1 MNALNNIRDIIGSLT
16 GIIVS
21 LVALGVA
28 AGVVFGGGVPFVGC
42 GTLDPLATGLLPI
55 CIGEA
60 TKFSSFMSD
69 LDKTYEVDIRFGLET
84 DTGDIEGEIIS
95 KSINKAVKMLD

>member
-28 AGVVFGGGVPFVGC
+28 AGVVFGSGVPFVG
-42 GTLDPLATGLLPI
+42 GVLENLLDLVNTLGANGLVGLIVLAVLLD
-55 CIGEA
+55 
-60 TKFSSFMSD
+60 M
-69 LDKTYEVDIRFGLET
+69 YR
-84 DTGDIEGEIIS
+84 
-95 KSINKAVKMLD
+95 

>member
-28 AGVVFGGGVPFVGC
+28 AGVVFGGGVPFVG
-42 GTLDPLATGLLPI
+42 GVLDNLLGLVYTLGGEGLVGLIVLAVLLD
-55 CIGEA
+55 
-60 TKFSSFMSD
+60 M
-69 LDKTYEVDIRFGLET
+69 YR
-84 DTGDIEGEIIS
+84 
-95 KSINKAVKMLD
+95 

>member
-28 AGVVFGGGVPFVGC
+28 AGVVFGSGVPFVG
-42 GTLDPLATGLLPI
+42 GVLDNLLGLVNTLGGECLVGLIVLAVLLD
-55 CIGEA
+55 
-60 TKFSSFMSD
+60 M
-69 LDKTYEVDIRFGLET
+69 YR
-84 DTGDIEGEIIS
+84 
-95 KSINKAVKMLD
+95 